1 MYFPHMH
8 IMHERIKIKNPIV
21 VINLK
26 GMIESD
32 LIPFQANEIKLLSS
46 NLVTI
51 EASLALVYSNIS
63 ALL

>member
-1 MYFPHMH
+1 MH